1 MKIIVTILCF
11 CIITIGYG
19 QENNYKGKELNI
31 PSEKVTINCTLITQ
45 KTNIYI
51 NADLPISEKLVM
63 GVTKFINQKVVV
75 KK

>member
-1 MKIIVTILCF
+1 MKIIVIMLCF
-11 CIITIGYG
+11 CITIIGYA

-31 PSEKVTINCTLITQ
+31 PSEKVTIKSALITQ

-51 NADLPISEKLVM
+51 NGDLPISEKLVT
-63 GVTKFINQKVVV
+63 GVAKFINQKVVV